1 MLLLPVTLAC
11 FHISRRM
18 LFLDLIWFEF
28 GFVFV
33 LVRIVLPNGLI
44 TRHATWTF
52 STFINISFYSYA
64 ICFYRQIL
72 LVTILRKIIIL
83 KLSFFAGRIR
93 HLQNLNSY
101 MSHLQQY
108 KNIIEVYM
116 KPNKKSD
123 LYVLNDYIAN
133 IKIESFAVFTSIQ

>member
-1 MLLLPVTLAC
+1 MNLYWCHEMLLLPVTLAC
-11 FHISRRM
+11 FHISRKM

-28 GFVFV
+28 GFVFALV
-33 LVRIVLPNGLI
+33 LIVLPDGLI

-83 KLSFFAGRIR
+83 RGSAGRIR
-93 HLQNLNSY
+93 HLQNLKSY

-108 KNIIEVYM
+108 TQIIEVYM
-116 KPNKKSD
+116 KPKKS
-123 LYVLNDYIAN
+123 LI
-133 IKIESFAVFTSIQ
+133 FTF